1 MTDSK
6 LSRRDVLKVA
16 GVAAAT
22 VVGLRMVKPAQ
33 ANESAPTGGRQ
44 WAMVI
49 DQNKCTG
56 CG

>member
-22 VVGLRMVKPAQ
+22 MIGLQVVKPAQ
-33 ANESAPTGGRQ
+33 AE
-44 WAMVI
+44 
-49 DQNKCTG
+49 
-56 CG
+56 